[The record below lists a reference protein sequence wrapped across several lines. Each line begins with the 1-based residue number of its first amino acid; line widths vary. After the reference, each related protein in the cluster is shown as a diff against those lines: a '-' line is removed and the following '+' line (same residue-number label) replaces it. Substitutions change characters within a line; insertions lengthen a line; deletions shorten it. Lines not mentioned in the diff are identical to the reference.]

1 MRPTICTA
9 FATGVI
15 GLVATAASADIIN
28 IQGSSLHSTE
38 GLGAFAGTIEYNFQS
53 GNYGQLLVDL
63 TNTTSPSIGGF
74 ITGFVFNI
82 ASPQRS
88 GTDSASLLFS
98 SHPAIVNIAGPG
110 INGMPFGLFD
120 AGAGIGAQFEGGA
133 SPRGGIAVGATG
145 SFEFRV
151 SSDHADALSASSFLS
166 GPNEFDFVVRFRGL
180 ANDGSDKVPAVPVPG
195 SLALLGA
202 GAMAMGGRRHRPR

>member
-9 FATGVI
+9 FAVGVL
-15 GLVATAASADIIN
+15 GLVASAASADIIN

-38 GLGAFAGTIEYNFQS
+38 GLGAFTGTIEYNFQS
-53 GNYGQLLVDL
+53 GNHGLLLVDL
-63 TNTTSPSIGGF
+63 TNTTSPAIGGF

-82 ASPQRS
+82 GSPQRRE
-88 GTDSASLLFS
+88 TDAAALLSS
-98 SHPAIVNIAGPG
+98 SHSSILHIAGPD

-120 AGAGIGAQFEGGA
+120 AGAGIGAGFEGGG

-145 SFEFRV
+145 SFEFLV
-151 SSDHADALSASSFLS
+151 SSDSADVLSASTFLN

-202 GAMAMGGRRHRPR
+202 GAAAMGGRRHRAR